1 MRWKQAD
8 LIAGMFVLCG
18 AALIVTIFIIVRGQI
33 GQQDRYHT
41 FFSNVAGLRAGAVVV
56 YEGYT
61 IGSVDS
67 IDPLA
72 GDEGM
77 KFRVNL
83 DIQPD
88 WQIPQDSLAEI
99 SATSLL
105 SANAIQIKAG
115 TGASLAVGSEIP
127 SMNAVNVMAEISR
140 TADKLTGI
148 AQIHLAPLIDT
159 VRDLLDKEGRTAL
172 AGISG
177 LTNEI
182 SRQTPDIMA
191 NMNRASQ
198 NVADIASEANGKTIS
213 RTLDNLERTSQ
224 AGLDIVK
231 RAEDVASDINVARI
245 NAVFAHFEQASTDLQ
260 ATLQTAQN
268 AAKNI
273 EAMTDDQNAKRIEQ
287 VLVRVSNTV
296 AAMNEVVSSS
306 LKTTNVI
313 QDMSI
318 ASSDRVEAFLL
329 KMENVSLNLEDMT
342 ARLRDNPSL
351 LILGSE

>member
-8 LIAGMFVLCG
+8 LIAGIFVLCG
-18 AALIVTIFIIVRGQI
+18 AALIVTIFMVVRGQI

-83 DIQPD
+83 EVQPD

-105 SANAIQIKAG
+105 SANAIQITAG

-127 SMNAVNVMAEISR
+127 SMDAVNVMTEISR
-140 TADKLTGI
+140 TADKLTVI
-148 AQIHLAPLIDT
+148 AQSHLAPLLDT
-159 VRDLLDKEGRTAL
+159 VREILDGEGRAAL
-172 AGISG
+172 DGVAD
-177 LTNEI
+177 LTSEI
-182 SRQTPDIMA
+182 TRQTPQIMT
-191 NMNRASQ
+191 NMSRASQ
-198 NVADIASEANGKTIS
+198 NVANIASEANSKRVA
-213 RTLDNLERTSQ
+213 RTLNNLEQTSKT
-224 AGLDIVK
+224 GLDIVK

-245 NAVFAHFEQASTDLQ
+245 NAVISHFEQASTDLQ
-260 ATLQTAQN
+260 TTLETAQN

-273 EAMTDDQNAKRIEQ
+273 EVMTDDQNAKRIEQ
-287 VLVRVSNTV
+287 VLVSVSDTV

-306 LKTTNVI
+306 LKTSNVI
-313 QDMSI
+313 QDMSN

-329 KMENVSLNLEDMT
+329 KMENVSLNLEEMT